1 MRAVMVGGCAA
12 PDLERALAAVHIS
25 SRSSRSMIVAALAV
39 MRLIYN
45 SFDECE
51 VPRFIAA
58 AA

>member
-1 MRAVMVGGCAA
+1 MVGGCAA
-12 PDLERALAAVHIS
+12 PDLERALAAAHIS